1 MKKFFYLAMV
11 FGLAACTID
20 NAEIVK
26 DGNTEGVAEASYL
39 TVNIVSAANVGTR
52 AELPGGYESGDPTAE
67 SDIKTL
73 LFYFFDENGDAAVV
87 DFAQGNSFKL
97 FNVPKDGFGEEE
109 NNKQGETVEKVH
121 EATIIIQTKKVG
133 DDYVGVPEK
142 TLVVVNPPYTET
154 KNLSL
159 SEVRE
164 KVCTAGD
171 FSKMVST
178 STGFTMS
185 NSVFATDDNKLVD
198 AVSIKDKVQETEEKA
213 KNAPVD
219 IYVERVAAK
228 LSVKTEMTSV
238 EGKEG
243 LYDTTVKYQTTTEGE
258 TKDNPIY
265 IKLEGWNVTTTADQS
280 YYLKSVNEE
289 WVIAPSTNGLF
300 KTRNEPWT
308 IAGYHRSFWA
318 VNPDDVHY
326 RYGNYTGEKATDTSG
341 DMVNANPTK
350 KYKEWDGLTMVY
362 LPENAGEGKA
372 LTHASTANPTKVI
385 IAATLVDEDGAAL
398 HLAQYAGQLFVSEGP
413 DYTKVK
419 EAILSTIKFYKE
431 VNGTEFVSVTPAD
444 VELKTAWEIGKAS
457 DKTEGRY
464 LVYAVLT
471 ETAGNLTW
479 YDAAPTEDEM
489 AEEDWDLDEWKGDH
503 EVKSEAGKTV
513 AEKINTALAAAGGAK
528 VWNSGATY
536 YYFDVRHIANPV
548 IDGKSSTDSGYDLE
562 AAEKVPGYYGIVRNH
577 VYKTTINSITGLGTP
592 VFRPEEIIIPEKPAD
607 EFGYIAARINVL
619 AWRIVNGNYDLNW

>member
-52 AELPGGYESGDPTAE
+52 AELPGGYENGDPTAE
-67 SDIKTL
+67 SKISTL

-97 FNVPKDGFGEEE
+97 FNVPKDGFGEAA
-109 NNKQGETVEKVH
+109 NDKQGETVEKVLA
-121 EATIIIQTKKVG
+121 ATIIIQTKKVG
-133 DDYVGVPEK
+133 NEYVGVPEK
-142 TLVVVNPPYTET
+142 TLVVVNPPYTEN

-164 KVCTAGD
+164 KVCMAVD

-185 NSVFATDDNKLVD
+185 NSVFATDGNKLVD
-198 AVSIKDKVQETEEKA
+198 AVSIKEYVQKTEEDA
-213 KNAPVD
+213 KKTPVD

-243 LYDTTVKYQTTTEGE
+243 LYDTTVKYQTTTPEGE

-280 YYLKSVNEE
+280 YYLKSVNEK
-289 WVIAPSTNGLF
+289 WDIKSPTYGLF
-300 KTRNEPWT
+300 KTNNEPWT
-308 IAGYHRSFWA
+308 AAIYHRSFWA
-318 VNPDDVHY
+318 VNPDAVSY
-326 RYGNYTGEKATDTSG
+326 QFGNYSGEDATGTSG

-350 KYKEWDGLTMVY
+350 KFDKWDGSAMVY
-362 LPENAGEGKA
+362 LPENAGEGKGLA
-372 LTHASTANPTKVI
+372 HASTANPTKVI
-385 IAATLVDEDGAAL
+385 IAATLVDENGVAL
-398 HLAQYAGQLFVSEGP
+398 PLAQYAGQLFVSEGP

-431 VNGTEFVSVTPAD
+431 VNGTEFVSVTPED
-444 VELKTAWEIGKAS
+444 VELKTAWEIGKAA
-457 DKTEGRY
+457 DDEEGRY

-471 ETAGNLTW
+471 ETAGKLTW
-479 YDAAPTEDEM
+479 YDAAPTEDEK
-489 AEEDWDLDEWKGDH
+489 AKDEWNLDEWKVAH

-513 AEKINTALAAAGGAK
+513 AEQINAALAAAGGAK
-528 VWNSGATY
+528 VWNSGSTY
-536 YYFDVRHIANPV
+536 YYFDVRHLANPEFTET
-548 IDGKSSTDSGYDLE
+548 GAALE
-562 AAEKVPGYYGIVRNH
+562 TAKKNQPGYYGIVRNH
-577 VYKTTINSITGLGTP
+577 VYKTTIKSITGLGTP
-592 VFRPEEIIIPEKPAD
+592 VFRPDEIIIPEKPAD

-619 AWRIVNGNYDLNW
+619 AWRIVNSNYDLNW

>member
-52 AELPGGYESGDPTAE
+52 ADLPNNYEDGDPTTE
-67 SDIKTL
+67 SNISTL

-97 FNVPKDGFGEEE
+97 FNVPKDGFGEAE
-109 NNKQGETVEKVH
+109 NDKQGETVEKVLA
-121 EATIIIQTKKVG
+121 ATIIIQTKKVG

-142 TLVVVNPPYTET
+142 TLVVVNPPYTEN

-164 KVCTAGD
+164 KVCIASD
-171 FSKMVST
+171 FSEMVST

-198 AVSIKDKVQETEEKA
+198 AVSIKDNVRETEEDA
-213 KNAPVD
+213 KKAPVD

-243 LYDTTVKYQTTTEGE
+243 LYDTTVKYQTTTPEGE

-280 YYLKSVNEE
+280 YYLKSVNEKWE
-289 WVIAPSTNGLF
+289 ISSSTNGLF

-308 IAGYHRSFWA
+308 AAGYHRSFWA
-318 VNPDDVHY
+318 VNPDDVNY
-326 RYGNYTGEKATDTSG
+326 QYGNYTGEKATDTSG

-350 KYKEWDGLTMVY
+350 KYKEWDGSTMVY

-372 LTHASTANPTKVI
+372 LEHASTANPTKVI
-385 IAATLVDEDGAAL
+385 IAATLVDEDGVAL
-398 HLAQYAGQLFVSEGP
+398 PLAQYAGQLFVSAGP

-431 VNGTEFVSVTPAD
+431 VNGTEFVSVTPED
-444 VELKTAWEIGKAS
+444 VELKTAWEIGKAAD
-457 DKTEGRY
+457 DKEGRY

-479 YDAAPTEDEM
+479 YDAAPTEGEM
-489 AEEDWDLDEWKGDH
+489 TKDDWNLDVWKGAH

-513 AEKINTALAAAGGAK
+513 AEQINAALAAAGGAK

-536 YYFDVRHIANPV
+536 YYFDVRHLANPTFTET
-548 IDGKSSTDSGYDLE
+548 GAALE
-562 AAEKVPGYYGIVRNH
+562 TAMKKQPGYYGIVRNH

-619 AWRIVNGNYDLNW
+619 AWRIVNSNYDLNW

>member
-11 FGLAACTID
+11 FALAACTID

-52 AELPGGYESGDPTAE
+52 AELPDGYETGDPTAE

-73 LFYFFDENGDAAVV
+73 LFYFFDENDDAAVV
-87 DFAQGNSFKL
+87 DFAQGKSFKL
-97 FNVPKDGFGEEE
+97 FNVPEDGFGEAE
-109 NNKQGETVEKVH
+109 NDKQGGTVEKVH

-133 DDYVGVPEK
+133 DVYVGVPAK
-142 TLVVVNPPYTET
+142 TLVVVNPPYTEN

-164 KVCTAGD
+164 KVCFADG
-171 FSKMVST
+171 FSEMVSAL
-178 STGFTMS
+178 TGFTMS
-185 NSVFATDDNKLVD
+185 NSVFAEGNELVD
-198 AVSIKDKVQETEEKA
+198 AVSIKGYVKETEEDA
-213 KNAPVD
+213 KKTPVD

-228 LSVKTEMTSV
+228 LSVETKMTSV

-243 LYDTTVKYQTTTEGE
+243 LYDTTVKYPTTTQEGE
-258 TKDNPIY
+258 TEEKPIY
-265 IKLEGWNVTTTADQS
+265 IKLEGWNVTTTADRS
-280 YYLKSVNEE
+280 YYLKSVNKE
-289 WVIAPSTNGLF
+289 WNTASTPDGLF
-300 KTRNEPWT
+300 KTNNEPWNAA
-308 IAGYHRSFWA
+308 IYHRSFWA
-318 VNPDDVHY
+318 VNPDGVSY
-326 RYGNYTGEKATDTSG
+326 QYGNYSGGQATGTSG

-350 KYKEWDGLTMVY
+350 NFEKWDGSAMVY
-362 LPENAGEGKA
+362 LPENAGKGKD
-372 LTHASTANPTKVI
+372 LEYASTANPTKVI
-385 IAATLVDEDGAAL
+385 IAATLVNEDGEAL
-398 HLAQYAGQLFVSEGP
+398 PLAQYAGQLFVSKGP

-431 VNGTEFVSVTPAD
+431 VENNFVSVTPED

-471 ETAGNLTW
+471 EAAGNLTW
-479 YDAAPTEDEM
+479 YDAAPTKDEM
-489 AEEDWDLDEWKGDH
+489 EATDWKLDEWK
-503 EVKSEAGKTV
+503 KSHKVEEGTV

-536 YYFDVRHIANPV
+536 YYFDVRHLANPTFSEA
-548 IDGKSSTDSGYDLE
+548 GAALE
-562 AAEKVPGYYGIVRNH
+562 DAKKNQPGYYGIVRNH

-592 VFRPEEIIIPEKPAD
+592 VFRPDEIIIPEKPAD

-619 AWRIVNGNYDLNW
+619 AWRIVNNNYDLNW